1 MGAVLAYLQSLAV
14 HPLYY
19 SEHQDASCCQ
29 KKPLKGSM
37 MIQPLLKY
45 PDRRIRIISIDVR
58 VFNDE
63 LHQWIVDM
71 TDTMKAHNLDALS
84 AIQIGINYNVIVLK
98 SADEFLHFVNPR
110 IIKCTENA
118 IKTETSIY
126 YEGLS
131 ADVDRFE
138 DITVV
143 YEDENGKALHKNLIG
158 EAARIFQQQLDY
170 CFGGTFVD
178 RVDKETR
185 ERISTIL
192 ENGLIADAGSCPV
205 VFVRDYF
212 KRGAKYAMGLVALS
226 FILPFFASSEIC
238 EKVYRIDTYLLISVP
253 VFMVAYFFYAIYE
266 SRRYKQ
272 CTSCQIGN
280 IIGTTAIL
288 AFQLLVVTLGAVFWV
303 AP

>member
-1 MGAVLAYLQSLAV
+1 
-14 HPLYY
+14 
-19 SEHQDASCCQ
+19 
-29 KKPLKGSM
+29 

-71 TDTMKAHNLDALS
+71 SDTMKAHNLDALS

-98 SADEFLHFVNPR
+98 SGNEFLHFVNPR
-110 IIKCTENA
+110 IIKCMDNA

-126 YEGLS
+126 YDALS
-131 ADVDRFE
+131 ADVDRYE
-138 DITVV
+138 NITVV
-143 YEDENGKALHKNLIG
+143 YEDESGKALHKNLIG

-170 CFGGTFVD
+170 CFGGTLVD
-178 RVDKETR
+178 RVDKVTR
-185 ERISTIL
+185 ERISAIL

-226 FILPFFASSEIC
+226 FIVPFFASPEIC
-238 EKVYRIDTYLLISVP
+238 EKAYGIDTYLLISVP
-253 VFMVAYFFYAIYE
+253 IFMVAYFFYALYE

-288 AFQLLVVTLGAVFWV
+288 AFQLLVVTLGTMFWV

>member
-1 MGAVLAYLQSLAV
+1 
-14 HPLYY
+14 
-19 SEHQDASCCQ
+19 
-29 KKPLKGSM
+29 

-45 PDRRIRIISIDVR
+45 PDSRIRIISIDVR
-58 VFNDE
+58 LFNDE
-63 LHQWIVDM
+63 LHQWINDM
-71 TDTMKAHNLDALS
+71 IDTMKEHNLDALS
-84 AIQIGINYNVIVLK
+84 AIQIALQYNIIVLK
-98 SADEFLHFVNPR
+98 NGDDFLHYVNPR
-110 IIKCTENA
+110 IIKGSDNV

-126 YEGLS
+126 YEGLN

-138 DITVV
+138 NITVV
-143 YEDENGKALHKNLIG
+143 YEDEKGNQLHKNMTGYI
-158 EAARIFQQQLDY
+158 ARLFQQQLDY
-170 CFGGTFVD
+170 CFGSTFVD

-185 ERISTIL
+185 ERINSFL
-192 ENGLIADAGSCPV
+192 EHGLVAGAESCPV

-212 KRGAKYAMGLVALS
+212 KRGAKYAMGLAALS
-226 FILPFFASSEIC
+226 FIIPFFASPQIC
-238 EKVYRIDTYLLISVP
+238 EEAYKIDIYLLMSVP

-288 AFQLLVVTLGAVFWV
+288 VFQLLIVTLGVIFWV

>member
-1 MGAVLAYLQSLAV
+1 
-14 HPLYY
+14 
-19 SEHQDASCCQ
+19 
-29 KKPLKGSM
+29 

-45 PDRRIRIISIDVR
+45 PDSRIRIISIDVR
-58 VFNDE
+58 LFNDE
-63 LHQWIVDM
+63 LHQWINDM
-71 TDTMKAHNLDALS
+71 IDTMKAHNLDALS
-84 AIQIGINYNVIVLK
+84 AIQIALQYNIIVLK
-98 SADEFLHFVNPR
+98 NGDEFLHYVNPR
-110 IIKCTENA
+110 IIKCSDNV

-138 DITVV
+138 NITVI
-143 YEDENGKALHKNLIG
+143 YEDEKGNPLHKNMTGHI
-158 EAARIFQQQLDY
+158 ARLFQQQLDY
-170 CFGGTFVD
+170 CFGSTFVD
-178 RVDKETR
+178 RVDKESR
-185 ERISTIL
+185 ERFNTLL
-192 ENGLIADAGSCPV
+192 EHGLVANAGSCPV

-212 KRGAKYAMGLVALS
+212 KRGAKYAMGLAALS
-226 FILPFFASSEIC
+226 FIIPFFASPQIC
-238 EKVYRIDTYLLISVP
+238 EEAYKIDIYLLMSVP

-288 AFQLLVVTLGAVFWV
+288 AFQLLIVTLGVFFWV